1 MWRNEANSFDRWPSM
16 CDSHDLVQVQK
27 MFHCPPSP
35 MALDARGGVNEDS
48 VEIKQHRIASEVC
61 HERRVAIMTAERSLA
76 GRRATSAPPR
86 SAAAFSSTVP
96 ARTIMRAGISP
107 QHRDDLPGWLAT
119 PPHPPRCSAPAP

>member
-27 MFHCPPSP
+27 MLHCPPSP

-61 HERRVAIMTAERSLA
+61 HQRPLAIMTAERSLPV
-76 GRRATSAPPR
+76 RRVTSASPP
-86 SAAAFSSTVP
+86 SAAASPSTEP
-96 ARTIMRAGISP
+96 APQTMRAALS
-107 QHRDDLPGWLAT
+107 
-119 PPHPPRCSAPAP
+119 